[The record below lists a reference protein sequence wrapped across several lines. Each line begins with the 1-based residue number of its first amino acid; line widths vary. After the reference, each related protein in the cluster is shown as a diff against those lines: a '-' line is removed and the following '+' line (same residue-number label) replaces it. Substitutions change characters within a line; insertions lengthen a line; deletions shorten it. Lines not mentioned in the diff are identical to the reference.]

1 MHMVADM
8 SRYTGI
14 ALDSDTVSIC
24 HLHIFGTKYVRDE
37 TLPSSVTLRQGETLT
52 IPVPNLYS
60 SFLIG
65 NEIAIQLRQKTEL
78 SFVSFAVNASSSDLI
93 IDAIELPPG
102 VYSLTF
108 ESYDTNSNVKSA
120 LKTDTI
126 EIIVE
131 EKDLILPFISDL

>member
-8 SRYTGI
+8 SAYTGT
-14 ALDSDTVSIC
+14 AAVSDTVSIC

-37 TLPSSVTLRQGETLT
+37 PLPSSATLRQGETLT
-52 IPVPNLYS
+52 IPVPNIYSLY
-60 SFLIG
+60 LIG

-78 SFVSFAVNASSSDLI
+78 SFVSFAVNASTSSSDLI

-102 VYSLTF
+102 VYSLAF

-126 EIIVE
+126 EIIV
-131 EKDLILPFISDL
+131 ILLPSISDL